1 MIAGAEELLH
11 RAPLVSRRQLD
22 GARGRLSGLDASE
35 WRAVEELGQRIA
47 EAIAIELLDQAEQ
60 DCRLAAVLASISGP
74 TEAG

>member
-1 MIAGAEELLH
+1 
-11 RAPLVSRRQLD
+11 
-22 GARGRLSGLDASE
+22 LDASE